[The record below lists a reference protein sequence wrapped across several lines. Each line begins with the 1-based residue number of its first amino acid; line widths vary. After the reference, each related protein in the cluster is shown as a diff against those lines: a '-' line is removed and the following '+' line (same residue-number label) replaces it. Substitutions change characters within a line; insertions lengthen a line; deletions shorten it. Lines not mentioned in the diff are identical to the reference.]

1 VGRRA
6 VSYLEDNVKLTNL
19 RLIYIGT
26 HSGGFSTGWTAGIV
40 ALVNDAEILLALRS
54 YSDGLSGV
62 RSKVNESS
70 CSNLKSLLFELQ

>member
-54 YSDGLSGV
+54 YSD
-62 RSKVNESS
+62 
-70 CSNLKSLLFELQ
+70 